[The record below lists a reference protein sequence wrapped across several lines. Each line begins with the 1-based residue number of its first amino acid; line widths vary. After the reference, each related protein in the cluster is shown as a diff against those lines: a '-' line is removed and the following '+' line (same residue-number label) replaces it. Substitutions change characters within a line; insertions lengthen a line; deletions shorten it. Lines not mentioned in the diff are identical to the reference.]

1 MSAMKVTEFMLN
13 LQKRLIDERK
23 VSESTANQ
31 YMQTL
36 WSLNGK
42 KPFNNLAWTKKHDA
56 VQATIDT
63 YAKSTQL
70 NQLAVL
76 AAVLSL
82 FADKSTYKGC
92 FNYWKDK
99 MMEYKKER
107 DSTATPHEKSETQE
121 DNWISWEDVQKKKS
135 GLSEEISS
143 FISTKNITSTQYDKL
158 LQYVVLC
165 LYTDIA
171 PRRNQDYLD
180 MYVVKKLGKDAETN
194 RNYYDL
200 ATHRFVF
207 NKYKTA
213 KTYGQQIVDVPT
225 ELQTV
230 IAQYLKFHPLA
241 KAKTKEFK
249 LIVKYDG
256 SSLNTVNS
264 ITRMLNKI
272 FEKKVGSS
280 MLRHI
285 FLSSKYGDQLKDM
298 EEDAKA
304 MSHSV
309 SEQREYIK
317 N

>member
-1 MSAMKVTEFMLN
+1 MKVTEFMLN
-13 LQKRLIDERK
+13 LQKKLIEDRK
-23 VSESTANQ
+23 VTESTANQ
-31 YMQTL
+31 YLQTL
-36 WSLNGK
+36 WCLNGK
-42 KPFNNLAWTKKHDA
+42 KPFTNLAWTKKHDD
-56 VQATIDT
+56 VQTVIDT

-76 AAVLSL
+76 ATALSL
-82 FADKSTYKGC
+82 FSDKSTYKATYT
-92 FNYWKDK
+92 YWRNK
-99 MMEYKKER
+99 MLEYKKER
-107 DSTATPHEKSETQE
+107 DNSATPHEKSETQE
-121 DNWISWEDVQKKKS
+121 ENWITWDEVQKKKF
-135 GLSEEISS
+135 GLKEETSS
-143 FISTKNITSTQYDKL
+143 FVSTKNITASQFDKL

-180 MYVVKKLGKDAETN
+180 MYVVKKLGKEAENN

-200 ATHRFVF
+200 ATHRFIF

-225 ELQTV
+225 ELQNV
-230 IAQYLKFHPLA
+230 IASYLKFHPLA
-241 KAKTKEFK
+241 KTKQKEYKF
-249 LIVKYDG
+249 LVKYDG
-256 SSLNTVNS
+256 SNLNSVNS

-272 FEKKVGSS
+272 FGKKVGSS

-298 EEDAKA
+298 EETARD
-304 MSHSV
+304 MGHSV

-317 N
+317 E